1 MEDNIVRQTAEAAS
15 QLDPAEFSRLSTA
28 RPMPNFVGTVKRREI
43 SPAFPTAKSATVT
56 QNATSAAGNT
66 TNFSFRLEN
75 ASVADAPKVLIN
87 DGEINGE
94 VPIGMGTDTYVL
106 DVYDGA
112 FVVCTITY
120 DSVTLAITST
130 SFSAAASMPVS
141 TLGVLYIEI
150 GRIFVDFDAQG
161 HISSFTA
168 VNTQCGDINVAFVY
182 GALNGVPA
190 LLPVT
195 VYGDWVPLV

>member
-1 MEDNIVRQTAEAAS
+1 MEDDIVRQTAEAAP
-15 QLDPAEFSRLSTA
+15 QREPEQFKLSVA
-28 RPMPNFVGTVKRREI
+28 RPMPQFVASVTRRAI
-43 SPAFPTAKSATVT
+43 SPAFPTAQSASVT
-56 QNATSAAGNT
+56 QTPGSTGGNT

-75 ASVADAPKVLIN
+75 ASVGDSPKVLIN

-130 SFSAAASMPVS
+130 SFSAAASMPTS

-150 GRIFVDFDAQG
+150 GRIFVDFDDQG
-161 HISSFTA
+161 HIASFTA